1 MLARLIA
8 TAYLSVMTAQSTF
21 PPVYESFVAPARRRP
36 AIWRLV
42 LGLILAAAIYMGGT
56 FGLLG
61 LVWWLTASQSDFLTW
76 SAQVAA
82 PSTPFFTYLILFVS
96 FPMMAA
102 GVFVAAKVLHKRG
115 PGTLFGR
122 APRVMRHFCVGAAV
136 TAAISLVVLI
146 PSFVLGFDGIPN
158 VPARAWL
165 MLLPLTLLGV
175 LVQTGAEELVF
186 RGYLQQQLA
195 ARFRSPFLWLL
206 IPAAVFALVHWNPA
220 ALGDN
225 VWLPLAVAFLFG
237 LAAADLTAKTG
248 SIGAA
253 WGIHFANNFNGI
265 ALIATDGTITGLSLY
280 LTPYSASDPDL
291 VGWSVLP
298 SMVLL
303 AAAWFV
309 TRRLTAR

>member
-1 MLARLIA
+1 MNNAVPFAPAFER
-8 TAYLSVMTAQSTF
+8 
-21 PPVYESFVAPARRRP
+21 FVAPARLRP
-36 AIWRLV
+36 AFWRLV
-42 LGLILAAAIYMGGT
+42 LGLILAAAIYMIGT
-56 FGLLG
+56 FGGLA
-61 LVWWLTASQSDFLTW
+61 LVWWIIAPQADFLTW
-76 SAQVAA
+76 SAEVAA
-82 PSTPFFTYLILFVS
+82 PSTPFFTYLILLVS

-102 GVFVAAKVLHKRG
+102 GVFVAARVLHRRG

-122 APRVMRHFCVGAAV
+122 GPRVMRHFFIGAAV
-136 TAAISLVVLI
+136 TLVLSIAVLVPSLL
-146 PSFVLGFDGIPN
+146 FGFDGIPN
-158 VPARAWL
+158 LPPSVWL
-165 MLLPLTLLGV
+165 TLLPLTLLGV

-186 RGYLQQQLA
+186 RGYIQQQLA
-195 ARFRSPFLWLL
+195 ARFRSPFIWLL
-206 IPAAVFALVHWNPA
+206 VPAALFSVVHYNPA

-225 VWLPLAVAFLFG
+225 VWLPLAVAFIFG

-303 AAAWFV
+303 AAAWWI
-309 TRRLTAR
+309 TRRLTLR

>member
-1 MLARLIA
+1 
-8 TAYLSVMTAQSTF
+8 MTSAPF
-21 PPVYESFVAPARRRP
+21 APAFEAFVAPARLRP
-36 AIWRLV
+36 AFWRLL

-56 FGLLG
+56 FGLLA
-61 LVWWLTASQSDFLTW
+61 LVWWLSAPQSDFLTW
-76 SAQVAA
+76 SEAISA
-82 PSTPFFTYLILFVS
+82 PSTPYVTYLVLFVS

-122 APRVMRHFCVGAAV
+122 APVVLRHFCVGAAV
-136 TAAISLVVLI
+136 TAALSLIVII
-146 PSFVLGFDGIPN
+146 PSFLFGFEGLPN
-158 VPARAWL
+158 VPLGLWL
-165 MLLPLTLLGV
+165 TLLPLTLLGV

-186 RGYLQQQLA
+186 RGYLQQGLA
-195 ARFRSPFLWLL
+195 ARFCSPFVWLL
-206 IPAAVFALVHWNPA
+206 IPAALFGLVHWNPA

-225 VWLPLAVAFLFG
+225 VWLPLAVAFMFG

-265 ALIATDGTITGLSLY
+265 ALISTDGTITGLSLFV
-280 LTPYSASDPDL
+280 TPYSASDPDL

-303 AAAWFV
+303 AAAWYL
-309 TRRLTAR
+309 TRRLTSR